1 MEIINRVKALLINK
15 HNKIMLCLCDGQ
27 YQFPG
32 GHVED
37 GESLIDALKREIR
50 EETGIVLDIKN
61 IKPFHK
67 IHYDLKDRKL
77 NIYYY
82 VINCD
87 EDVNLKNTDMT
98 DLEKEGNFKIK
109 YVDLGNAEKVI
120 IDNIDAHPRNRFIV
134 KEMVEV
140 LEAYKKI

>member
-50 EETGIVLDIKN
+50 ELNQITCKL
-61 IKPFHK
+61 
-67 IHYDLKDRKL
+67 LKS
-77 NIYYY
+77 
-82 VINCD
+82 
-87 EDVNLKNTDMT
+87 T
-98 DLEKEGNFKIK
+98 F
-109 YVDLGNAEKVI
+109 
-120 IDNIDAHPRNRFIV
+120 F
-134 KEMVEV
+134 
-140 LEAYKKI
+140 